1 MIGLSLMLLLGCPKD
16 RTGLSATSK
25 VTENAKEVE
34 TLLLKI
40 DEVERRIA
48 QIEEVTRARG
58 KQDIMKMENIE
69 EVRIEL
75 ANLRG
80 DVETL
85 QFNLGSMETSTVAQA
100 SDTTYRLT
108 WLEERADVL
117 EATLGLSTPPPQD
130 PSSPNPLE
138 EAVEAGGNAAAEEN
152 ITEPQNDP
160 PPDVSEP
167 PTIASEREKSE
178 VAPQATATETKP
190 EEAKSV
196 VQTPEELLKL
206 AEEHL
211 MKGRE
216 EAAEAVLNRLL
227 KEHPNSANELE
238 VYYRLAEAAFNRGAY
253 KEAAQRFQRVIDKN
267 AKSQW
272 AAWALLRQG
281 ECFEEMGQP
290 DNAKIFYQ
298 DVINEYPKSKAAKEA
313 KDKLK

>member
-1 MIGLSLMLLLGCPKD
+1 MSEQ
-16 RTGLSATSK
+16 TS
-25 VTENAKEVE
+25 TEAEQEVE
-34 TLLLKI
+34 
-40 DEVERRIA
+40 
-48 QIEEVTRARG
+48 
-58 KQDIMKMENIE
+58 
-69 EVRIEL
+69 
-75 ANLRG
+75 
-80 DVETL
+80 
-85 QFNLGSMETSTVAQA
+85 
-100 SDTTYRLT
+100 
-108 WLEERADVL
+108 
-117 EATLGLSTPPPQD
+117 
-130 PSSPNPLE
+130 
-138 EAVEAGGNAAAEEN
+138 
-152 ITEPQNDP
+152 
-160 PPDVSEP
+160 
-167 PTIASEREKSE
+167 
-178 VAPQATATETKP
+178 KP
-190 EEAKSV
+190 V

-211 MKGRE
+211 MKGKE

-227 KEHPNSANELE
+227 KEHPNSSNELE